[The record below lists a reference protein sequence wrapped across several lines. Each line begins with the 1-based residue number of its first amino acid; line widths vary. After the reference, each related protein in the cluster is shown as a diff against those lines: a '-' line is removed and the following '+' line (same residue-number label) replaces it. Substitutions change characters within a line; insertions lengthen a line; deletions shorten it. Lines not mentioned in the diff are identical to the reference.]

1 MHKYFL
7 HLAVAGLS
15 MISSAGLAQTAS
27 SSGYALSVNETV
39 TAPGVANVTVGVGPL
54 AATSGNAPPNYD
66 VSNSVVSVNQTA
78 TLTSGILGTSE
89 GLQTG
94 LLTSNSTG
102 TSTGAS
108 ATATVNN
115 LSIGIGPTTVL
126 TPFLASVFGI
136 SATTIQSQS
145 TASSVGG
152 LSASGST
159 TIEGLTFTGSAF
171 NNFEFNA
178 ALFANAAPNT
188 VLFNAL
194 GLSIILNEQ
203 IMFGDGI
210 TSSGITTNAINV
222 GFNNFLSGTGLVN
235 GNIII
240 GSTTASVM
248 AGTTAAVPEPGTWA
262 TMLIGFG
269 AMGVAM
275 RRRRRTNNLLQ
286 AA

>member
-1 MHKYFL
+1 MHNYCL
-7 HLAVAGLS
+7 HLAAAGLS
-15 MISSAGLAQTAS
+15 LISTSALAQTAS
-27 SSGYALSVNETV
+27 SSAYALNVDQTV
-39 TAPGVANVTVGVGPL
+39 TAPAVANVTIGIGPL
-54 AATSGNAPPNYD
+54 APTSGNAPPSYN

-78 TLTSGILGTSE
+78 TLTSGVLGTSE
-89 GLQTG
+89 QIQTG

-108 ATATVNN
+108 ATATVND
-115 LSIGIGPTTVL
+115 LSVGIGTTSSL
-126 TPFLASVFGI
+126 TPFLASILGI

-145 TASSVGG
+145 TASSIGG

-159 TIEGLTFTGSAF
+159 TIEGLTLTGSAF

-203 IMFGDGI
+203 ITFGDGI
-210 TSSGITTNAINV
+210 TSSGITTNAINI
-222 GFNNFLSGTGLVN
+222 GFNNFATGLGLTS

-240 GSTTASVM
+240 GSSTAAVT
-248 AGTTAAVPEPGTWA
+248 AGATGAVPEPGTWA
-262 TMLIGFG
+262 MMLMGFG
-269 AMGVAM
+269 AMGFAL
-275 RRRRRTNNLLQ
+275 RRRKRTTNVMQ